1 MSKIKPGEKAPD
13 FEFNALDGT
22 TKKLS
27 DLRGE
32 KIILYFYPKDNTPG
46 CTAQACNLTEDYSI
60 LQKAGVQVIGVSADS
75 EKRHQNFREKYNLPF
90 PLVADTEKEVI
101 GKYGVWGE
109 KKFMGKVYDGI
120 LRTTFIIDEQGK
132 VAHVIDKVKTK
143 THTDQINE
151 LINYK
156 KH

>member
-1 MSKIKPGEKAPD
+1 MSKIEPGVSAPD
-13 FEFNALDGT
+13 FEFNTPDGT
-22 TKKLS
+22 TKRLS

-46 CTAQACNLTEDYSI
+46 CTAQACNLTEDYSTM
-60 LQKAGVQVIGVSADS
+60 QKAGVQVIGVSADT
-75 EKRHQNFREKYNLPF
+75 EQKHQNFREKYNLPF

-120 LRTTFIIDEQGK
+120 HRTTFIIDEQGK
-132 VAHVIDKVKTK
+132 VAHVIIKVKTK

-156 KH
+156 KN